1 MAKEDNNTVKI
12 SKIKIVINPEEISPP
27 NNFENNRWEDDGGIL
42 PEAIQM
48 MDDSQL
54 PLKPGDTFKVLNGML
69 TEEDG
74 LVYYVADIEHL

>member
-1 MAKEDNNTVKI
+1 MANEDNNTVNVR
-12 SKIKIVINPEEISPP
+12 KIKIVINPEEISTP
-27 NNFENNRWEDDGGIL
+27 NNFENIRWEDDGGIL
-42 PEAIQM
+42 PDAIRM

-69 TEEDG
+69 SEENG